1 MATHTS
7 SPSSSAGPS
16 WQQNPHSSAFA
27 STGFTHNN
35 DHRNFIPSSPPRKD
49 DPAYA
54 THTPLRSHNDPHASQ
69 PFDRL
74 YLGPSPVPTSQA
86 AEVARAIK
94 EDAEVKEPI
103 GFAIA
108 GRPGFVWVK
117 PPIDNSESDTGLL
130 KGRARPPPLDAAAL
144 GGLRGP
150 RKAKSFSSGFGAGIA
165 LSPLPKFRGLRRNAS
180 QASTT
185 TFASAQSSHPTAVD
199 PIARNGIYRTGSEGG
214 KTVPLRRDVSAM
226 GRLEGR
232 GNTLGD
238 HSSPRANPRQL
249 SFNVRDYAEG
259 MRRGESEGGTAGSRG
274 GYPPHLSISTYDT
287 SKTLSGSHDTAQQ
300 HSATSG
306 DLTSAGTV
314 VSARNVVD
322 WSTDQD
328 EEGRSAPLRT
338 GADATP
344 TKSRGRQHNHSSPD
358 AKQRLNGSALE
369 SAGTNQSR
377 TPRTAPGTH
386 FDSAELERTRLA
398 SNLASTPGT
407 RVHSRAQM
415 RGKQR
420 HGRDISRQSRLSM
433 FSSNTLDS
441 VGTRL
446 TEGSFGASGGFRA
459 RIMRA
464 FKPALNSHE
473 TPSSRHRHHH
483 HHHHKGASGE
493 IHNRHWKAG
502 VAPGKVGTSAGG
514 TKWVGQSFHVG
525 ARFWEV
531 LESARSE
538 SKRRASVVA
547 DPSRD
552 EGIAEESEPP
562 SDRLTRRDKH
572 KGSLGSTTG
581 KQTSLS
587 PAAVLTA
594 FARDAEGAQE
604 ERRESDRVGKS
615 SRPSLGVRAS
625 MIHNGDGQIV
635 ASPIDAPS
643 PANGSARSP
652 SYTPRL
658 RSKLSIASMA
668 PEALEGTDAQIE
680 ARSGW
685 ADIVSL
691 MSTAQRRSEP
701 PSHSRSNAA
710 TVAAPTGQQNGTAHP
725 SKNGEKV
732 SKGKNSNVPAE
743 SPSTSLRAPPML
755 RTDTSKSSQSGRS
768 IFYTPLATPGG
779 SSSRKESPERR
790 RALKER
796 DYFGGQSAT
805 QDRQASQVRQVE
817 EKHADGRPKE
827 DDEAS
832 EKPKAEEGTEEPPLR
847 RLTLS
852 EALTHPEAPLAADEK
867 FPEAVHELLRRR
879 SNSGLSPDNVTSDA
893 ASDHIVVARPTTP
906 LARDTE
912 MPHLASP
919 GKLSNFGSPS
929 SASPR
934 YAGEGATV
942 DRMNS
947 LTTSETPL
955 LRNKASTN
963 SVIIHDVPEQRNGL
977 ARGGNEKK
985 KTPARKKTVKF
996 DKGGDNSGR
1005 PLMIGRSL
1013 SASLLPST
1021 SASKRN
1027 GGLSPTAGTPSPSG
1041 DGLPVPAD
1049 VVLSRSHSTSR
1060 TSAVLER
1067 GEEASVA
1074 SEEEFITRRSV
1085 LRRDRMLVRNDW
1097 TPSETVPQDVDEMSI
1112 RGLVVHPGVWRQYV
1126 VVLRPRRLELWS
1138 DPTTASKLLGHKNR
1152 LHLSFVV
1159 PLIKGS
1165 THLSVFSQTDRLFCL
1180 TYAQS
1185 IAATHVSGG
1194 GQYKVLNLRKSGT
1207 NLLLFDARSLSVS
1220 ADWIWDIWRE
1230 VGGTIPEALEVHL
1243 PMLDFKVKF
1252 PIPEEMPCVD
1262 PDQDDEL
1269 LFNGSKALAL
1279 RPPIEGEQARARRL
1293 NGGGEGFMMM
1303 SRHRIISTLL
1313 KILHQQPQ
1321 WEQPL
1326 RTALERG
1333 LKFELAWRRGSSL
1346 EWIINDE
1353 TLDGNARFWSVIC
1366 GSILKEARKPAILEF
1381 RTADHYPTA
1390 VLLPHGEKLIEPPS
1404 IEGYVWRVKPVSGTL
1419 TRMYLTTHS
1428 SHCFVSRP
1436 SRAYGP
1442 ERHLAFGN
1450 HAAMW
1455 AEDDA
1460 PPMIPSRVTTAMGSM
1475 SRSAS
1480 QQGRRVVPRNDST
1493 IGPGHKILEEID
1505 TIADTPEALQAQ
1517 VDAFRAFEK
1526 RRQLNQISQAD
1537 GYIDLKDIMLIRY
1550 LGRNEDEVE
1559 VKKPDVE
1566 KPIKMPMPTAIPEER
1581 VPADD
1586 AEGLEDIDIGG
1597 EEGLN
1602 GATDRNA
1609 QRRSRQFEVVM
1620 SNGRMTRFEAYSASV
1635 AKEWVARV
1643 HDLSVYW
1650 KRREKVD
1657 ALELMEA
1664 SGCDR
1669 NLIRRRMNEGHSL
1682 DRIMHSMSDGNVN
1695 TGLLGTI
1702 WNWCA
1707 VMGCRGIIR
1716 CGQLFTKPRAF
1727 APYQSRYYILIA
1739 GRLLRYKL
1747 LVSTRTARSR
1757 QNAGIFH
1764 KRTDTVIHLRDA
1776 YLWSGRLA
1784 DDMLAH
1790 TRSEGA
1796 GSMGN
1801 FASGG
1806 AANTGGEQ
1814 GRHKLPRIY
1823 ADGLL
1828 STDED
1833 EDCTFVIR
1841 YRPQRVNAP
1850 PAHEGQNVDKST
1862 SAGARGK
1869 APPGAGAGSVPAH
1882 SIPHSA
1888 TRDARRVSTMSEQ
1901 STVDSTSGGGGGG
1914 GGASG
1919 GGPFSRQNVIPRLDD
1934 GTHNDIVLR
1943 ARSKLERDLWVRCIG
1958 YEIERLAREDVVR
1971 ETKIKEAGETPY
1983 RGS

>member
-1 MATHTS
+1 MANH
-7 SPSSSAGPS
+7 SSSSSTAGPS
-16 WQQNPHSSAFA
+16 WQQNPSSAAFA
-27 STGFTHNN
+27 STSYTHNN
-35 DHRNFIPSSPPRKD
+35 DHRNFVRSSPPRKD

-69 PFDRL
+69 PFQRI
-74 YLGPSPVPTSQA
+74 YLGPSPVPSSQA

-108 GRPGFVWVK
+108 GRKGFVWVK
-117 PPIDNSESDTGLL
+117 PPPEDSESEVEVPRG
-130 KGRARPPPLDAAAL
+130 KARPPPLDAAAL
-144 GGLRGP
+144 GGVKVP
-150 RKAKSFSSGFGAGIA
+150 RKARSFSSAFGAGA
-165 LSPLPKFRGLRRNAS
+165 SLSPLPKIKGLRRHAS

-185 TFASAQSSHPTAVD
+185 SFASAQSSFPAFAPTPTAMD
-199 PIARNGIYRTGSEGG
+199 PILMNGIRRTGSEGG
-214 KTVPLRRDVSAM
+214 KTVPLRRDLSAM

-232 GNTLGD
+232 REALGD
-238 HSSPRANPRQL
+238 QTSPRSKPRQL
-249 SFNVRDYAEG
+249 SFNVRDYAED
-259 MRRGESEGGTAGSRG
+259 MRRGGSEGGSTGVRG
-274 GYPPHLSISTYDT
+274 GYPPALSINTYDT
-287 SKTLSGSHDTAQQ
+287 SKTLSGSYDTAQQ
-300 HSATSG
+300 RSATSG
-306 DLTSAGTV
+306 ELTSAGTA
-314 VSARNVVD
+314 VSGHDAID
-322 WSTDQD
+322 WSTDED
-328 EEGRSAPLRT
+328 EEGGAAPSRT
-338 GADATP
+338 GADSTP
-344 TKSRGRQHNHSSPD
+344 ARNRGRQQTQRSP
-358 AKQRLNGSALE
+358 
-369 SAGTNQSR
+369 GTNQPTKGSVFGSPETKQSR
-377 TPRTAPGTH
+377 TPRPAPSTH
-386 FDSAELERTRLA
+386 FDTAELERTRQA
-398 SNLASTPGT
+398 SNLASGPST
-407 RVHSRAQM
+407 RVHSRAQT
-415 RGKQR
+415 RSRQR
-420 HGRDISRQSRLSM
+420 HGRDVSRQSRLSM

-446 TEGSFGASGGFRA
+446 TEGAFGASGGFRA

-464 FKPALNSHE
+464 FKPALHKHE

-483 HHHHKGASGE
+483 ASADGE
-493 IHNRHWKAG
+493 SHTRHWKAG

-514 TKWVGQSFHVG
+514 TKWVGQSYHIG

-531 LESARSE
+531 LESARGE
-538 SKRRASVVA
+538 NERRASVAA
-547 DPSRD
+547 DASRD
-552 EGIAEESEPP
+552 EVIPEEPEPP
-562 SDRLTRRDKH
+562 PERSSRRDKQ
-572 KGSLGSTTG
+572 KSSSGSTSG
-581 KQTSLS
+581 KQMSLS

-604 ERRESDRVGKS
+604 ERRETDRVGRS
-615 SRPSLGVRAS
+615 SRPVLPVQTSLLP
-625 MIHNGDGQIV
+625 NGEGQIV
-635 ASPIDAPS
+635 ASPVE
-643 PANGSARSP
+643 ARSP
-652 SYTPRL
+652 INGNAKLPTNRPRL
-658 RSKLSIASMA
+658 GSKPSIASMA

-680 ARSGW
+680 ARTGW

-691 MSTAQRRSEP
+691 MSTAQRRSGP
-701 PSHSRSNAA
+701 PSQPHSKAA
-710 TVAAPTGQQNGTAHP
+710 TVAAASGQQNGTTHP
-725 SKNGEKV
+725 GQEGDNAGKLKDPDT
-732 SKGKNSNVPAE
+732 SKG
-743 SPSTSLRAPPML
+743 SPVSSWRAPPMF
-755 RTDTSKSSQSGRS
+755 RSDTSKSSQSGRS
-768 IFYTPLATPGG
+768 IFYTPLATPGAA
-779 SSSRKESPERR
+779 SARNPSPERR
-790 RALKER
+790 REAKGR
-796 DYFGGQSAT
+796 DYF
-805 QDRQASQVRQVE
+805 ASQKALLDKQAAEARQTEEREAEKRRTGEEEQVE
-817 EKHADGRPKE
+817 QTTGDDG
-827 DDEAS
+827 A
-832 EKPKAEEGTEEPPLR
+832 EEPPLR

-852 EALTHPEAPLAADEK
+852 EVLTHPEPPLAADEK
-867 FPEAVHELLRRR
+867 FPEAVHELLRRA
-879 SNSGLSPDNVTSDA
+879 SNGGLSPHNVTSDA
-893 ASDHIVVARPTTP
+893 ASDHMVAARPTTP
-906 LARDTE
+906 LAKVTE
-912 MPHLASP
+912 LPHIASP
-919 GKLSNFGSPS
+919 GKLSNLSSPP

-934 YAGEGATV
+934 YLGEGGTV

-955 LRNKASTN
+955 LKNKASNN
-963 SVIIHDVPEQRNGL
+963 SVVIHDIPEQRNGV
-977 ARGGNEKK
+977 ARNGSEKK

-996 DKGGDNSGR
+996 DKGDGINR

-1013 SASLLPST
+1013 SASLLPSA
-1021 SASKRN
+1021 SAGKKN
-1027 GGLSPTAGTPSPSG
+1027 GGLTPPAGTLSPSG
-1041 DGLPVPAD
+1041 DGLPVPAE

-1060 TSAVLER
+1060 TSPASEM
-1067 GEEASVA
+1067 GEDASVA
-1074 SEEEFITRRSV
+1074 SEEEFITRRSI

-1112 RGLVVHPGVWRQYV
+1112 RGLVVHPGIWRQYV

-1138 DPTTASKLLGHKNR
+1138 DPTTASKLLGHKTR
-1152 LHLSFVV
+1152 LHLAFVV

-1165 THLSVFSQTDRLFCL
+1165 THLSVFSQSDRLFCL

-1207 NLLLFDARSLSVS
+1207 NILLFDARSLSVS

-1243 PMLDFKVKF
+1243 PMLDFKIKF
-1252 PIPEEMPCVD
+1252 PIPDEMPCVD
-1262 PDQDDEL
+1262 PDQDDEVL
-1269 LFNGSKALAL
+1269 LNGSKALAL
-1279 RPPIEGEQARARRL
+1279 RPPIEGDQARARRL

-1303 SRHRIISTLL
+1303 SRHRIISQ
-1313 KILHQQPQ
+1313 ILNIMHQQHE

-1346 EWIINDE
+1346 DWIINDE

-1381 RTADHYPTA
+1381 RAADHYPSA
-1390 VLLPHGEKLIEPPS
+1390 VLLPNGEKLVEPPS

-1450 HAAMW
+1450 DAANLG
-1455 AEDDA
+1455 EDDTL
-1460 PPMIPSRVTTAMGSM
+1460 PVPPSRVSTAMDSL

-1480 QQGRRVVPRNDST
+1480 QQGRRANTRSESMTVPK
-1493 IGPGHKILEEID
+1493 HKILEDID
-1505 TIADTPEALQAQ
+1505 TIADTPEALQDQ

-1526 RRQLNQISQAD
+1526 RRQLNQISQSD

-1559 VKKPDVE
+1559 VKKPDIE
-1566 KPIKMPMPTAIPEER
+1566 KPIKMPMPTAIPEEH
-1581 VPADD
+1581 VPNE
-1586 AEGLEDIDIGG
+1586 EGEDLEEIDIGG

-1602 GATDRNA
+1602 RAADRNA
-1609 QRRSRQFEVVM
+1609 QRRGRQFEVVM
-1620 SNGRMTRFEAYSASV
+1620 SNGRMTRFEAYSKSV

-1664 SGCDR
+1664 SGYDR
-1669 NLIRRRMNEGHSL
+1669 NLIRKRMNEGHSL
-1682 DRIMHSMSDGNVN
+1682 DRIMHSITDGNIN

-1707 VMGCRGIIR
+1707 VLGCRGIIR

-1862 SAGARGK
+1862 SAGMRGK
-1869 APPGAGAGSVPAH
+1869 APAGTSAGPAAAHGVLH
-1882 SIPHSA
+1882 SAA

-1901 STVDSTSGGGGGG
+1901 STVDSTSGVGG
-1914 GGASG
+1914 S
-1919 GGPFSRQNVIPRLDD
+1919 GPFSRQNAVPRLDD

-1958 YEIERLAREDVVR
+1958 YEIERLAREDVPR
-1971 ETKIKEAGETPY
+1971 ETRIKEAGETPY
-1983 RGS
+1983 RGT